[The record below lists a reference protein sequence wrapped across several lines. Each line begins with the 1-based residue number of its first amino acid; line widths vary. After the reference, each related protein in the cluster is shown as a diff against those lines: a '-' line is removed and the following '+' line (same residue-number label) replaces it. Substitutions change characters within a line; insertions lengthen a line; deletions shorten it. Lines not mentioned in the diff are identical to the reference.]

1 MSGILILGIEDEGLR
16 RAKKALKDA
25 DYQVYSSDETEV
37 KPAYE
42 EALKRRPDVIIL
54 DFTSPKNFEANAIF
68 RAFKKDRFLKETP
81 IFAIL
86 PEDGM
91 QLLDNLPGV
100 GDFIIAPFNGAEFI
114 ARVRSLLK
122 KVIPTDSDDMI
133 KLGDLV
139 IDVSK
144 YEVLLSGSKVELTFK
159 EYELLKFLA
168 SNKGRVYS
176 RDQLL
181 DKIWGY
187 DYYGGTRTVDVHIR
201 RLRSK
206 IEDRRHTFIETIRN
220 IGYKFI
226 TD

>member
-1 MSGILILGIEDEGLR
+1 MSGILILGIEDEGLK
-16 RAKKALKDA
+16 RARKALKDA
-25 DYQVYSSDETEV
+25 DYQVHSSDETDV
-37 KPAYE
+37 KPVYE
-42 EALKRRPDVIIL
+42 EALKRRPDVIVL
-54 DFTSPKNFEANAIF
+54 DFSSPKNFEAHTVL

-81 IFAIL
+81 VFAIL

-91 QLLDNLPGV
+91 QLLDNLPGIS
-100 GDFIIAPFNGAEFI
+100 DFIITPFDGAELV
-114 ARVRSLLK
+114 ARVKALLK
-122 KVIPTDSDDMI
+122 KVIPTDSNDLI
-133 KLGDLV
+133 KIGDLI
-139 IDVSK
+139 IDVNK
-144 YEVLLSGSKVELTFK
+144 YVVLLSGSKVELTFK

-206 IEDRRHTFIETIRN
+206 IEDRRHTFIDTIRN

-226 TD
+226 AE

>member
-1 MSGILILGIEDEGLR
+1 MSGVLVFGIEDEGIK
-16 RAKKALKDA
+16 RARKALKEA
-25 DYQVYSSDETEV
+25 DYQVYFSEDTGLKAV
-37 KPAYE
+37 YE
-42 EALKRRPDVIIL
+42 EALDRRPDIILL
-54 DFTSPKNFEANAIF
+54 DFTSPRDFDAQAVY
-68 RAFKKDRFLKETP
+68 RAFRKDRFLRETP
-81 IFAIL
+81 VFALL
-86 PEDGM
+86 PEGGM
-91 QLLDNLPGV
+91 QALDSIPGI
-100 GDFIIAPFNGAEFI
+100 GDFIFEPSNPSELV
-114 ARVRSLLK
+114 ARVRALLK
-122 KVIPTDSDDMI
+122 KVIPTDSKDTI
-133 KLGDLV
+133 KAGDLV
-139 IDVSK
+139 IDVSR
-144 YEVLLSGSKVELTFK
+144 YEVAVNGSKIDLTFK

-226 TD
+226 A

>member
-1 MSGILILGIEDEGLR
+1 MSGILVLGIEDEGLK

-25 DYQVYSSDETEV
+25 DYSVFSSEETDL
-37 KPAYE
+37 KPVYE
-42 EALKRRPDVIIL
+42 EALQRRPDIMVL
-54 DFTSPKNFEANAIF
+54 DFTSPKNFDAHAVL

-81 IFAIL
+81 VFVIL

-91 QLLDNLPGV
+91 QLLDNLPG
-100 GDFIIAPFNGAEFI
+100 I
-114 ARVRSLLK
+114 ARIKALIK
-122 KVIPTDSDDMI
+122 KVIPTDSKDLI
-133 KLGDLV
+133 KVDDLV
-139 IDVSK
+139 IDVNR
-144 YEVLLSGSKVELTFK
+144 YEVLLNGSKVELTFK

-206 IEDRRHTFIETIRN
+206 IEDRKHTFIETLRN

-226 TD
+226 A

>member
-1 MSGILILGIEDEGLR
+1 KDTI
-16 RAKKALKDA
+16 KA
-25 DYQVYSSDETEV
+25 
-37 KPAYE
+37 
-42 EALKRRPDVIIL
+42 
-54 DFTSPKNFEANAIF
+54 
-68 RAFKKDRFLKETP
+68 
-81 IFAIL
+81 
-86 PEDGM
+86 
-91 QLLDNLPGV
+91 
-100 GDFIIAPFNGAEFI
+100 
-114 ARVRSLLK
+114 
-122 KVIPTDSDDMI
+122 
-133 KLGDLV
+133 GDLL
-139 IDVSK
+139 IDVSR
-144 YEVLLSGSKVELTFK
+144 YEVTVNGGKIELTFK

-226 TD
+226 A

>member
-1 MSGILILGIEDEGLR
+1 MSGILLLGIEDEGLK
-16 RAKKALKDA
+16 RAKKALRDA
-25 DYQVYSSDETEV
+25 DYQVYSCDEADI
-37 KPAYE
+37 KPVYE
-42 EALKRRPDVIIL
+42 EALKRRPDVIVL
-54 DFTSPKNFEANAIF
+54 DFTSPKNFEAQSVL

-81 IFAIL
+81 VFAIL

-91 QLLDNLPGV
+91 RLLDDLSGI
-100 GDFIIAPFNGAEFI
+100 GDFIITPFNGAELV
-114 ARVRSLLK
+114 ARVRALLK
-122 KVIPTDSDDMI
+122 KIIPTDSGDMI
-133 KLGDLV
+133 KAGDLA
-139 IDVSK
+139 IDVGK
-144 YEVLLSGSKVELTFK
+144 YEVSLNGSKVELTFK

-206 IEDRRHTFIETIRN
+206 IEDRKHTFIETIRN

-226 TD
+226 A

>member
-1 MSGILILGIEDEGLR
+1 MSGILVFGIEDEGLK
-16 RAKKALKDA
+16 RAKKALKDG
-25 DYQVYSSDETEV
+25 DYSVFSSEESDL
-37 KPAYE
+37 KPIYE
-42 EALKRRPDVIIL
+42 EALKRRPDVIVL
-54 DFTSPKNFEANAIF
+54 DFTSPKNFDAQAVL

-81 IFAIL
+81 VFAIL

-91 QLLDNLPGV
+91 QLLDNLPGI
-100 GDFIIAPFNGAEFI
+100 GDFIIAPFNGAELV
-114 ARVRSLLK
+114 ARVKTLLK
-122 KVIPTDSDDMI
+122 KVIPTDSKDLI
-133 KLGDLV
+133 KIDDLV
-139 IDVSK
+139 IDVNK
-144 YEVLLSGSKVELTFK
+144 YEVTLNGGKVELTFK

-206 IEDRRHTFIETIRN
+206 IEDRRHTFIETLRN

-226 TD
+226 SE

>member
-1 MSGILILGIEDEGLR
+1 MSGILVLGIEDEGLK

-25 DYQVYSSDETEV
+25 DYQVYSSDETDI
-37 KPAYE
+37 KPVYE
-42 EALKRRPDVIIL
+42 ETLKRRPDVIVL
-54 DFTSPKNFEANAIF
+54 DFTSPKNFEAQAVF

-91 QLLDNLPGV
+91 QMLDNLSAV
-100 GDFIIAPFNGAEFI
+100 GDFIITPFNGAELV
-114 ARVRSLLK
+114 ARVKALLK
-122 KVIPTDSDDMI
+122 KVIPTDSDDLI
-133 KLGDLV
+133 KIDDLV
-139 IDVSK
+139 IDVNK
-144 YEVLLSGSKVELTFK
+144 YEVLLNGSKVELTFK

-206 IEDRRHTFIETIRN
+206 IEDRKHTFIETIRN

-226 TD
+226 SE

>member
-1 MSGILILGIEDEGLR
+1 MSGILVLGVENEGLK
-16 RAKKALKDA
+16 RAKEALKDA
-25 DYQVYSSDETEV
+25 DYQVYSRDETDV
-37 KPAYE
+37 KAVYE
-42 EALKRRPDVIIL
+42 EALKRRPDVIAL
-54 DFTSPKNFEANAIF
+54 DFTSPKDFKVEAVF
-68 RAFKKDRFLKETP
+68 RAFRKDRFLKETP
-81 IFAIL
+81 VFVIL
-86 PEDGM
+86 PEDGI

-100 GDFIIAPFNGAEFI
+100 GDFIMTPFNGAELV
-114 ARVRSLLK
+114 ARVKALLK
-122 KVIPTDSDDMI
+122 KVVPTDFKDLI
-133 KLGDLV
+133 KVDDLV
-139 IDVSK
+139 IDVNR
-144 YEVLLSGSKVELTFK
+144 YEVLLNGSKMELTFK

-206 IEDRRHTFIETIRN
+206 IEDRKHTFIETVRN

-226 TD
+226 A

>member
-1 MSGILILGIEDEGLR
+1 MSGILVLGVEDEGIK
-16 RAKKALKDA
+16 RARKALKEA
-25 DYQVYSSDETEV
+25 DYQVYYSGETGLKAV
-37 KPAYE
+37 YE
-42 EALKRRPDVIIL
+42 EALARRPDIIL
-54 DFTSPKNFEANAIF
+54 LDLTSPKSFDAQAVY
-68 RAFKKDRFLKETP
+68 RAFRKDRFLRETP
-81 IFAIL
+81 VFALL
-86 PEDGM
+86 PEGGM
-91 QLLDNLPGV
+91 QALDSIPGT
-100 GDFIIAPFNGAEFI
+100 GDFIFEPFNPPELI
-114 ARVRSLLK
+114 VRVKALLK
-122 KVIPTDSDDMI
+122 KVIPTDSKDAI
-133 KLGDLV
+133 NAGDLV

-144 YEVLLSGSKVELTFK
+144 YEVTVNGSKIELTFK

-226 TD
+226 A

>member
-1 MSGILILGIEDEGLR
+1 MSGILVFGIEDEGLK

-25 DYQVYSSDETEV
+25 DYQVYFCDETDV
-37 KPAYE
+37 KSAHE
-42 EALKRRPDVIIL
+42 EALKRRPDVMVL
-54 DFTSPKNFEANAIF
+54 DFTSPKNFDAQAVF
-68 RAFKKDRFLKETP
+68 RAFRKDRFLKDTP

-86 PEDGM
+86 PEEGM
-91 QLLDNLPGV
+91 QILDGLSGV
-100 GDFIIAPFNGAEFI
+100 GDFIITPFNGAELV
-114 ARVRSLLK
+114 ARVKALLK
-122 KVIPTDSDDMI
+122 KVIPTDSDDLI
-133 KLGDLV
+133 KIDDLI
-139 IDVSK
+139 IDINK
-144 YEVLLSGSKVELTFK
+144 YEVLLGGSKVELTFK

-226 TD
+226 A

>member
-1 MSGILILGIEDEGLR
+1 VSGILILGIEDEGLK

-25 DYQVYSSDETEV
+25 DYQVYSCDEADI
-37 KPAYE
+37 KPVYE
-42 EALKRRPDVIIL
+42 EALKRRPDIIVL
-54 DFTSPKNFEANAIF
+54 DFTSPKNFDAQAVL

-81 IFAIL
+81 VFVIL

-91 QLLDNLPGV
+91 RLLDNLSGI
-100 GDFIIAPFNGAEFI
+100 GDFIITPFNGAELA
-114 ARVRSLLK
+114 ARVRALLK

-133 KLGDLV
+133 KTGDLV
-139 IDVSK
+139 IDINK
-144 YEVLLSGSKVELTFK
+144 YEVALNGNKVELTFK

-168 SNKGRVYS
+168 SNKGRAYS

-206 IEDRRHTFIETIRN
+206 IEDRKHAFIETIRN

-226 TD
+226 AE

>member
-1 MSGILILGIEDEGLR
+1 MSGILVLGIEDEGIK

-25 DYQVYSSDETEV
+25 DYPVFSSEETDL
-37 KPAYE
+37 KATYE
-42 EALKRRPDVIIL
+42 EALNRRPDVIVL
-54 DFTSPKNFEANAIF
+54 DFTSPKNFDAHSVL

-81 IFAIL
+81 VFVIL

-91 QLLDNLPGV
+91 RLLDNLPGI
-100 GDFIIAPFNGAEFI
+100 GDFIITPFNGTELV
-114 ARVRSLLK
+114 ARVKALLK
-122 KVIPTDSDDMI
+122 KVIPTDSKDLI
-133 KLGDLV
+133 KVDDLV
-139 IDVSK
+139 IDVNK
-144 YEVLLSGSKVELTFK
+144 YEVSLNGSKVELTFK

-220 IGYKFI
+220 IGYKFSS
-226 TD
+226 D

>member
-1 MSGILILGIEDEGLR
+1 MSGILLLGAEGEGLK
-16 RAKKALKDA
+16 RAKKALRDA
-25 DYQVYSSDETEV
+25 DYQVYIPDVTDV
-37 KPAYE
+37 KAVYE
-42 EALKRRPDVIIL
+42 ESLSRRPDIMIL
-54 DFTSPKNFEANAIF
+54 DFTSPRLFDAQAVY
-68 RAFKKDRFLKETP
+68 RVFKKDRFLKEIP
-81 IFAIL
+81 VFAL
-86 PEDGM
+86 MPEGGM
-91 QLLDNLPGV
+91 QALDNIPGI
-100 GDFIIAPFNGAEFI
+100 GDFIFEPFNPSELV
-114 ARVRSLLK
+114 ARIRALLK
-122 KVIPTDSDDMI
+122 KVIPTDSKDTI
-133 KLGDLV
+133 KIGDLI
-139 IDVSK
+139 IDISK
-144 YEVLLSGSKVELTFK
+144 YEVMLGGSKLVLTFK

-226 TD
+226 A